1 MRHQK
6 RVAAIHDLSGVGK
19 CSLTVALP
27 ILAAAGIECCPIP
40 TAVLSTHTGGFKNF
54 TFCDLT
60 SQILPIANHWA
71 AEKFEFNAVYTGYL
85 GSVLQV
91 ETLQQAVQ
99 KIGKNAMLIVD
110 PVMGDNGEL
119 YHSFTPEF
127 PLKMRDLCKMADVI
141 TPNITEACF
150 LLGVPFLPPPH
161 TESYIETLVHGLG
174 KLCSGQVVLTGVEFK
189 KNSLGAVLYSAK
201 TKQLFH
207 YAGEK
212 LQGSYPGTGD
222 VFASTLTAGLVS
234 GMSAERA
241 VKFAVDFTGRA
252 LKTTVQKY
260 PDLWYG
266 VAFEDELDYFI
277 KQVQRYGTASKE

>member
-6 RVAAIHDLSGVGK
+6 RVAAVHDLSGVGK

-40 TAVLSTHTGGFKNF
+40 TAVLSTHTGGFKDF

-60 SQILPIANHWA
+60 NQILPIANHWA
-71 AEKFEFNAVYTGYL
+71 AEKFEFNAIYTGYL
-85 GSVLQV
+85 ASVLQV

-99 KIGKNAMLIVD
+99 KIGQNAMLIVD

-127 PLKMRDLCKMADVI
+127 PLKMRSLCKMADVI

-150 LLGVPFLPPPH
+150 LLEEPYVPPPH
-161 TESYIETLVHGLG
+161 SKIYIEKLVHGLG
-174 KLCSGQVVLTGVEFK
+174 TLCSGQVVLTGVEFE
-189 KNSLGAVLYSAK
+189 KNSLGAVLYHAK
-201 TKQLFH
+201 TKQLFY

-212 LQGSYPGTGD
+212 QQGSYPGTGD
-222 VFASTLTAGLVS
+222 VFTSTLTAGLVS
-234 GMSAERA
+234 GMNAKRA
-241 VKFAVDFTGRA
+241 VKFAVDFTGKA
-252 LKTTVQKY
+252 LKTTIQKY

-266 VAFEDELDYFI
+266 VAFEDKLDYFI
-277 KQVQRYGTASKE
+277 KQVHRYGTATKE